1 MKFLHPTPLLLT
13 SYSLISTALAQGNPA
28 TFWSAYPACE
38 EACHQSVWSDQS
50 CSLTNSCSCSG
61 CLCLALSCLCET
73 SSWLIAVAQCIG
85 SSCGSSAVYNAAY
98 IANTGCRLNGYPLI
112 VASADLVS
120 IGLAAITDSGA
131 ATTNGGSAATA
142 TAEGGVGFSAA
153 VTSQAVAAPTGEIIY
168 FSQCYQTQG

>member
-1 MKFLHPTPLLLT
+1 
-13 SYSLISTALAQGNPA
+13 
-28 TFWSAYPACE
+28 
-38 EACHQSVWSDQS
+38 
-50 CSLTNSCSCSG
+50 
-61 CLCLALSCLCET
+61 
-73 SSWLIAVAQCIG
+73 
-85 SSCGSSAVYNAAY
+85 
-98 IANTGCRLNGYPLI
+98 